1 MPNWNDILNELSD
14 STNTPDGVRR
24 SYLRKLHEIT
34 GRNVIL
40 YYSGWLD
47 KPNLSSRGLS
57 AFYVGDP
64 DKTGFMT
71 AVHDLDR
78 EKGLDLILHTPGGDV
93 AATESIVHYLRQ
105 MFGCDMRAIVP
116 QLAMS
121 AGTMMACACE
131 QIVMGK
137 HSSLGPIDPQI
148 GGMAAHG
155 ILEEFKEAKDEI
167 TKDPRTAAVW
177 QPIVGKY
184 NPTLIGECRK
194 AISWAETIVTKW
206 LSSGMF
212 NQGNNTKKKA
222 KKVVKELGDHALTK
236 SHNRHISSEK
246 AKNIGLNVLD
256 LENDDDLQDAILS
269 VHHATLLTFS
279 ASNAVKIIENQK
291 GAATIRSVN
300 LGQ

>member
-14 STNTPDGVRR
+14 STNTPDSVRR

-47 KPNLSSRGLS
+47 KPNLSSRGLT
-57 AFYVGDP
+57 AFYVGDA

-78 EKGLDLILHTPGGDV
+78 DKGLDLILHTPGGDV
-93 AATESIVHYLRQ
+93 AATESIINYLRQ
-105 MFGCDMRAIVP
+105 MFETDIRAIVP

-121 AGTMMACACE
+121 AGTMMACACKE
-131 QIVMGK
+131 ILMGK

-148 GGMAAHG
+148 AGMPAHG
-155 ILEEFKEAKDEI
+155 ILEEFEEAKNEI
-167 TKDPRTAAVW
+167 AKDPRTAAVW

-194 AISWAETIVTKW
+194 AISWAESIVTKW

-212 NQGNNTKKKA
+212 SEESTKA
-222 KKVVKELGDHALTK
+222 KAEKVVKELGDHALTK
-236 SHNRHISSEK
+236 SHNRHISSKK
-246 AKNIGLNVLD
+246 AKNIGLNIAD
-256 LENDDDLQDAILS
+256 LEDDDDLQDAILS